1 MESRHLA
8 LCEGMREYGGPSGF
22 LGSIVP
28 PHRSDGDVFPL
39 NRKELRQHILV
50 STGSTLGYLL
60 PLLVQAYI
68 VLYPLLACVLVV
80 VASYRLLT

>member
-1 MESRHLA
+1 ML
-8 LCEGMREYGGPSGF
+8 PQ
-22 LGSIVP
+22 
-28 PHRSDGDVFPL
+28 RSNGDVLPL
-39 NRKELRQHILV
+39 KGKELRQDILV

-80 VASYRLLT
+80 VAASPFPLQGKTNIVLKR